1 MIILLIILYNSHY
14 KSGNANY
21 PISLLQQI
29 MDWKRP
35 EVWILTS
42 DSQQVMSG
50 EMKQPLEQ
58 CVPSR
63 SGNGPVHIQI
73 PVPSSDVNEDLHY
86 FS

>member
-1 MIILLIILYNSHY
+1 MYNSHH

-21 PISLLQQI
+21 PFSLLQQI
-29 MDWKRP
+29 TGWKLP
-35 EVWILTS
+35 EIWILTS

-50 EMKQPLEQ
+50 EMKQALEQ
-58 CVPSR
+58 CVPSH

-73 PVPSSDVNEDLHY
+73 PVPSSDVNKDLYY